1 MTFRGLEDDREFT
14 LDDGIF
20 VIKVL
25 ETPRIGSVWQGV
37 ARSKGALAGEVYYA
51 QRWVV
56 QVREPF

>member
-1 MTFRGLEDDREFT
+1 M
-14 LDDGIF
+14 
-20 VIKVL
+20 IKVL

-56 QVREPF
+56 QSLGVSLDGDGFID